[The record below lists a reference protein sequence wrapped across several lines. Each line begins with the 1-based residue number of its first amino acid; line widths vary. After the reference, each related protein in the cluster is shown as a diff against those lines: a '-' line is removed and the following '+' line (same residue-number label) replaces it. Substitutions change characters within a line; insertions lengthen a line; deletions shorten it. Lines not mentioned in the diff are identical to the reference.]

1 MGYNAHD
8 VLEKV
13 VAYYTSKHEIKKNK
27 IWLWFQIGI
36 IFKNKT
42 LKLQGINTFSK
53 IHIYSKV
60 INKKHVMFLDNYK
73 HLL

>member
-27 IWLWFQIGI
+27 IWL
-36 IFKNKT
+36 
-42 LKLQGINTFSK
+42 
-53 IHIYSKV
+53 
-60 INKKHVMFLDNYK
+60 
-73 HLL
+73 